1 MPGFTTHYLFG
12 VDAFHEMKCAP
23 LKRNLYYNRAAYAL
37 GLQGPDLFFY
47 YLPSYA
53 FLWGHNLGALAHAQR
68 TGEFYQN
75 LLESRY
81 LFTSLADRRIAEAYL
96 MGFLGHYTLDTVC
109 HPFIYS
115 RTNYKG
121 ETKGYFARHAYL
133 ETEIDTDLLALKQ
146 NRKPS
151 EFHQNHTIA
160 LSFQQ
165 RIVIARM
172 LHFAYTRTYPEFKSR
187 FITML
192 LGIFSLRLGVSM
204 LHDKTGQKKVL
215 ARLAEKYFL
224 GFPHFSPLIASDR
237 LHFCSD
243 PFNMEHACWSNPWDP
258 SQTSEESFFD
268 LYEKA
273 GVLYQKRVRMLYR
286 YLRTPE
292 NSHLADLRLQ
302 EFRKEYG
309 NLSFS
314 SGLDSKK
321 FTNLPQDDFH

>member
-12 VDAFHEMKCAP
+12 TDAFHELKCAP

-53 FLWGHNLGALAHAQR
+53 FLWGHNLGALAHDQR
-68 TGEFYQN
+68 TGEFFQN

-96 MGFLGHYTLDTVC
+96 FGFLGHYTLDTIC
-109 HPFIYS
+109 HPYIYS
-115 RTNYKG
+115 RTDYHG
-121 ETKGYFARHAYL
+121 ELKGYFAKHAYL
-133 ETEIDTDLLALKQ
+133 ETEIDTELLALKQ

-151 EFHQNHTIA
+151 EFHQNHTLA

-172 LHFAYTRTYPEFKSR
+172 LQFAYTRTYPEFKSR

-192 LGIFSLRLGVSM
+192 LGIFSMRLGICL

-224 GFPHFSPLIASDR
+224 GFPHFSPLIASDK
-237 LHFCSD
+237 LHFCKD
-243 PFNMEHACWSNPWDP
+243 PFNMKHRKWANPWNP
-258 SQTSEESFFD
+258 SLVSTESFFD

-273 GVLYQKRVRMLYR
+273 GVLYQKRIRMLYR
-286 YLRTPE
+286 YLRMPE
-292 NSHLADLRLQ
+292 NSREAENYLQ

-309 NLSFS
+309 NLSFA

-321 FTNLPQDDFH
+321 FANLP

>member
-12 VDAFHEMKCAP
+12 TDAFHELKCAP

-81 LFTSLADRRIAEAYL
+81 LFTSLADQRIAEAYL
-96 MGFLGHYTLDTVC
+96 IGFLGHYTLDTVC

-115 RTNYKG
+115 RTHYRGKM
-121 ETKGYFARHAYL
+121 KKYFARHAYL

-172 LHFAYTRTYPEFKSR
+172 LHFAYTRTYPEFRSR

-192 LGIFSLRLGVSM
+192 LGIFSLRLGLCM
-204 LHDKTGQKKVL
+204 LRDKTGQKKVL
-215 ARLAEKYFL
+215 ARLAEKYTL
-224 GFPHFSPLIASDR
+224 GFAHFSPLIASDT
-237 LHFCSD
+237 LHFCAD
-243 PFNMEHACWSNPWDP
+243 PFNMKHKKWSNPWDP
-258 SQTSEESFFD
+258 SLKSDESFFD

-273 GVLYQKRVRMLYR
+273 LVLYQKRIRMLYR

-292 NSHLADLRLQ
+292 NSHLAEVRLR
-302 EFRKEYG
+302 EFQKEYG

-314 SGLDSKK
+314 SGLDCKK
-321 FTNLPQDDFH
+321 VTNLPQDDFH

>member
-12 VDAFHEMKCAP
+12 TDAFHELKCAP

-53 FLWGHNLGALAHAQR
+53 FLWGHNLGALAHDQR
-68 TGEFYQN
+68 TGEFFQN

-96 MGFLGHYTLDTVC
+96 FGFLGHYTLDTVC
-109 HPFIYS
+109 HPFIYA
-115 RTNYKG
+115 RTDYHG
-121 ETKGYFARHAYL
+121 ELKGYYAKHAYL

-151 EFHQNHTIA
+151 EFHQNHTLA
-160 LSFQQ
+160 LSLQQ

-172 LHFAYTRTYPEFKSR
+172 LQFAYTRTYPEFKSR
-187 FITML
+187 LITML
-192 LGIFSLRLGVSM
+192 LGIFSMRLGVCL

-224 GFPHFSPLIASDR
+224 GFPHFSPLIASDK
-237 LHFCSD
+237 LHFCKD
-243 PFNMEHACWSNPWDP
+243 PFNMKHRKWANPWNP
-258 SQTSEESFFD
+258 SLVSDESFFD

-273 GVLYQKRVRMLYR
+273 GVLYQKRIRMLYR
-286 YLRTPE
+286 YLRLPE
-292 NSHLADLRLQ
+292 NSHEAEVCLQ

-309 NLSFS
+309 NLSFA

-321 FTNLPQDDFH
+321 FTNLP

>member
-12 VDAFHEMKCAP
+12 TDAFHELKCAP

-53 FLWGHNLGALAHAQR
+53 FLWGHNLGALAHDQR
-68 TGEFYQN
+68 TGEFFQN

-96 MGFLGHYTLDTVC
+96 FGFLGHYTLDTIC
-109 HPFIYS
+109 HPYIYS
-115 RTNYKG
+115 RTDYHG
-121 ETKGYFARHAYL
+121 ELKGYFAKHAYL
-133 ETEIDTDLLALKQ
+133 ETEIDTELLALKQ

-151 EFHQNHTIA
+151 EFHQNHTLA

-172 LHFAYTRTYPEFKSR
+172 LQFAYTRTYPEFKSR

-192 LGIFSLRLGVSM
+192 LGIFSMRLGVCL

-224 GFPHFSPLIASDR
+224 GFPHFSPLIASDK
-237 LHFCSD
+237 LHFCKD
-243 PFNMEHACWSNPWDP
+243 PFNMKHRKWANPWNP
-258 SQTSEESFFD
+258 SLVSTESFFD

-273 GVLYQKRVRMLYR
+273 GVLYQKRIRMLYR
-286 YLRTPE
+286 YLRMPE
-292 NSHLADLRLQ
+292 NSREAENYLQ

-309 NLSFS
+309 NLSFA

-321 FTNLPQDDFH
+321 FANLP